1 MLECSHFIM
10 CVASSRGIK
19 QQENG
24 HVQFLFM
31 QHEGK
36 FLPQNDVSV
45 QAKVGCGLGHA
56 CWQGMVAEQRGD
68 EPCLDQP
75 RHHAVTRTPTACLAG
90 CTFESDYGMP
100 LKCVCLPKRSGTPA
114 CNCVESCEAE
124 REISSTPD
132 RAYIGVAWYAD
143 AQWTAMRNCG
153 DGFTALAS
161 KYLLS
166 VSLAEYKR
174 TAYVV
179 SGTS

>member
-1 MLECSHFIM
+1 MVMYNFYSCSMKGNFYRKTM
-10 CVASSRGIK
+10 SQSR
-19 QQENG
+19 QRLA
-24 HVQFLFM
+24 VDWVM
-31 QHEGK
+31 R
-36 FLPQNDVSV
+36 
-45 QAKVGCGLGHA
+45 VGRGSDA
-56 CWQGMVAEQRGD
+56 VAEQRGD
-68 EPCLDQP
+68 EPCLVQP
-75 RHHAVTRTPTACLAG
+75 RHHVVTRTPTACLAG

-114 CNCVESCEAE
+114 CNCVESREAE
-124 REISSTPD
+124 REISSTPY